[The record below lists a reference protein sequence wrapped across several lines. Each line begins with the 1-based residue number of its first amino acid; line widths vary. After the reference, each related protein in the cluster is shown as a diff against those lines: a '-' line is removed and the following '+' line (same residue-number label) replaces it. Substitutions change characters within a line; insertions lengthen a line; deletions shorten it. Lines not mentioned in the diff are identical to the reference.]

1 MIFASK
7 PTAMTDSISIQIV
20 YALPE
25 HAWTQDLTVPVGS
38 TLEFALSQVDAMQF
52 TSAMQVDSERLA
64 IFGQKAKLSDALHE
78 FDRIEILRPLL
89 HDPKDNR
96 RQRAQLNP
104 LKKPKR

>member
-7 PTAMTDSISIQIV
+7 PTEMTEVIHIEIV

-25 HAWTQDLTVPVGS
+25 QAWKQGLHVPAGS
-38 TLEFALSQVDAMQF
+38 TLEYALTQIAIAQFPSTMQID
-52 TSAMQVDSERLA
+52 TERLA
-64 IFGQKAKLSDALHE
+64 VFGQKAKLSDVLFE

-96 RQRAQLNP
+96 RQRAELNP